1 MAEPAPLI
9 SSTRS
14 TSVTGMMSHLMSP
27 WSAESAGTPSRS
39 SSTRLPVPRLYP
51 LEPRMLTWL
60 PTWVTPGRWR
70 RGPDRL
76 KELKPVSSRRSVT
89 DMLTGASANGC
100 GLRVAVTTTPGSST
114 ADSSRRMLPRSSDS
128 PSPISMETVR
138 VR

>member
-1 MAEPAPLI
+1 
-9 SSTRS
+9 
-14 TSVTGMMSHLMSP
+14 MSP
-27 WSAESAGTPSRS
+27 WSAESAGTPSKS
-39 SSTRLPVPRLYP
+39 NSTRLPVPRLYP

-60 PTWVTPGRWR
+60 PTWLTPGRWR

-89 DMLTGASANGC
+89 DMLIGASANGC

-114 ADSSRRMLPRSSDS
+114 AVSSRRMLPRSRDC
-128 PSPISMETVR
+128 PSPTSMSTER